1 MFAIGGI
8 LGWITISGIISGVMA
23 ILSWFLFNALVPEIN
38 HLMANVR
45 AAIFSLVW
53 AAFEALL
60 ATIGM
65 RRFARKWR
73 KRISAFE
80 KKID

>member
-1 MFAIGGI
+1 MFGLTGPLAF
-8 LGWITISGIISGVMA
+8 LTISGILSGVMA
-23 ILSWFLFNALVPEIN
+23 ILSWVLFNAVVPEIN
-38 HLMANVR
+38 HLASNIR
-45 AAIFSLVW
+45 ATIFSLVW

-60 ATIGM
+60 AAVGM

-73 KRISAFE
+73 KRISALE

>member
-8 LGWITISGIISGVMA
+8 LGFLTISSIISGVMA
-23 ILSWFLFNALVPEIN
+23 VLSWLLVNALVPEFN
-38 HLMANVR
+38 HLMANIR

-53 AAFEALL
+53 AAFQALL
-60 ATIGM
+60 TAVGM
-65 RRFARKWR
+65 KRFARKWR